1 MNIQRVTSP
10 AAPEP
15 RPGLWS
21 NCLVANGIAYV
32 SGLTA
37 RAGDFVTI
45 DVNDEYAQ
53 TKIIFTKMKGLIEA
67 AGGRMADITK
77 LTIYVTNIANREL
90 VWKGR
95 AEFFKDDFPACSL
108 VQVAALASP
117 EILVEIEGIAHIG
130 GGRKL
135 QD

>member
-1 MNIQRVTSP
+1 MSIQRVTSP
-10 AAPEP
+10 ASPEP

-21 NCLVANGIAYV
+21 NCLVSKGIAYV

-45 DVNDEYAQ
+45 DGNDEYAQ

-67 AGGRMADITK
+67 AGGSMSDTIK
-77 LTIYVTNIANREL
+77 LTIYVTNIKNREQ
-90 VWKGR
+90 VWKAR
-95 AEFFKDDFPACSL
+95 AEFFENDFPACSL

-117 EILVEIEGIAHIG
+117 EIFVEIEGIAHIG
-130 GGRKL
+130 ASS
-135 QD
+135 